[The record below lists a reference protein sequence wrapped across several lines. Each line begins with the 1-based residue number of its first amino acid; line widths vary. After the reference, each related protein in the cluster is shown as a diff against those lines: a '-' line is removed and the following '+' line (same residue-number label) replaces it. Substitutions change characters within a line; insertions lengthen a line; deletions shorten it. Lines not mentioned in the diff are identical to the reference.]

1 MFRLFFKMFCLDVD
15 SDKNFKNF
23 TFHTHEKKDR
33 KEHLE
38 YGSNLKCV
46 ETKRISSCKSCKCN
60 FLLLLMGRN
69 TDQTAFIF
77 SIN

>member
-38 YGSNLKCV
+38 YGSNLKC
-46 ETKRISSCKSCKCN
+46 E
-60 FLLLLMGRN
+60 
-69 TDQTAFIF
+69 
-77 SIN
+77 